1 MLKTYLY
8 IPDQLEEKIIHA
20 AKVNKI
26 SKAEV
31 MRQSLEKGIDTV
43 WRQGNAS
50 AQILLRLADLGK
62 RYKLRG
68 PKDSSVR
75 MDELLWGK
83 DWSQDG

>member
-8 IPDQLEEKIIHA
+8 IPDQLEEKIIYA
-20 AKVNKI
+20 AKANKI

-31 MRQSLEKGIDTV
+31 MRQSLERGIDTI
-43 WRQGNAS
+43 WRQGSAS

-62 RYKLRG
+62 QYKLRG

-83 DWSQDG
+83 NWSQDG

>member
-8 IPDQLEEKIIHA
+8 IPDQLEEKIINV

-31 MRQSLEKGIDTV
+31 MRQSLEKGIDTIR
-43 WRQGNAS
+43 RQGNAS

-68 PKDSSVR
+68 PKDSSAR

-83 DWSQDG
+83 DWNQNG